1 MIRHCAHRKRLF
13 TQFACHHDYLPGTLC
28 AGLSERFAAAIGAMP
43 SIANRTFCFVSP
55 CNLEKNMKKT
65 LLAASLLGAF
75 AVSAQAQSSVTL
87 YGTLDAGLVFSNNQL
102 GHSNF
107 QQGSGSVSNTLFGV
121 RGNEDLGGGLHAIFT
136 LESGFN
142 LNNGAFKENGTMFN
156 RQAYVGLKSDQYG
169 QITLGRQYDSMVDY
183 LAPISAA
190 GYGYGNN
197 LAAHPF
203 DNDNL
208 DGTFSVKNSVKYT
221 SANYNGIQF
230 GGLYGFSNAA
240 GQFSNN
246 RAWSAGASYQN
257 GPLNVAASYLQL
269 NNSGSNNTGGA
280 VSFGNGDANIAAAL
294 QRTYGA
300 GANYT
305 YGPATV
311 GFVYTHTQ
319 LDNVQ
324 GINVGGTV
332 IGGIGGTN
340 LHMDNYELNGR
351 YALTPALSLAAAYT
365 FTDGKVTGS
374 NGTGDPKW
382 QTASLQ
388 GDYALSKR
396 TDVYL
401 EGVYQ
406 HASGQ
411 LGSLGANV
419 AAINTLSPS
428 STANQTAVTIGM
440 RHRF

>member
-1 MIRHCAHRKRLF
+1 LF
-13 TQFACHHDYLPGTLC
+13 YQA
-28 AGLSERFAAAIGAMP
+28 
-43 SIANRTFCFVSP
+43 
-55 CNLEKNMKKT
+55 LEKNMKKS
-65 LLAASLLGAF
+65 LLAASLLGVF
-75 AVSAQAQSSVTL
+75 AASAHAQSSVTL
-87 YGTLDAGLVFSNNQL
+87 YGTLDAGLVYSNNQG

-107 QQGSGSVSNTLFGV
+107 QQSSGSVSNTYFGL
-121 RGNEDLGGGLHAIFT
+121 RGNEDLGGGLHAVFT

-142 LNNGAFKENGTMFN
+142 INSGQFTENNSLFN
-156 RQAYVGLKSDQYG
+156 RQAFVGLKSDQFG
-169 QITLGRQYDSMVDY
+169 EVTLGRQYDSMVDY

-208 DGTFSVKNSVKYT
+208 DNTFSVKNAVKYT

-240 GQFSNN
+240 GQFANN
-246 RAWSAGASYQN
+246 RAYSAGASYTN

-280 VSFGNGDANIAAAL
+280 IAFGNGDANIAAAL
-294 QRTYGA
+294 QRTYGV
-300 GANYT
+300 GANYSF
-305 YGPATV
+305 GAATV
-311 GFVYTHTQ
+311 GALYTHTQ
-319 LDNVQ
+319 LDNLQ
-324 GINVGGTV
+324 GIDVGGTTL
-332 IGGIGGTN
+332 GGIGGTN
-340 LHMDNYELNGR
+340 LHMDNWEVNGR

-365 FTDGKVTGS
+365 FTDGHTTGL
-374 NGTGDPKW
+374 NGNGDPKW
-382 QTASLQ
+382 QTATLQ

-406 HASGQ
+406 HASGE
-411 LGSLGANV
+411 LGAMANV
-419 AAINTLSPS
+419 AAINSLSPS
-428 STANQTAVTIGM
+428 STGNQTAVAIGV

>member
-1 MIRHCAHRKRLF
+1 MRK
-13 TQFACHHDYLPGTLC
+13 
-28 AGLSERFAAAIGAMP
+28 
-43 SIANRTFCFVSP
+43 V
-55 CNLEKNMKKT
+55 
-65 LLAASLLGAF
+65 LLAASVLGAF
-75 AVSAQAQSSVTL
+75 AATAHAQSSVTL
-87 YGTLDAGLVFSNNQL
+87 YGTLDAGLVYSNNQL
-102 GHSNF
+102 GHSNW
-107 QQGSGSVSNTLFGV
+107 QQGSGTVSNTYFGL
-121 RGNEDLGGGLHAIFT
+121 RGAEDLGGGLHAIFT

-142 LNNGAFKENGTMFN
+142 LNNGAFTENGTMFN

-190 GYGYGNN
+190 GYGFGNN

-208 DGTFSVKNSVKYT
+208 DNTFSIKNAVKYT
-221 SANYNGIQF
+221 SINYAGLQF
-230 GGLYGFSNAA
+230 GGLYGFSNSA

-246 RAWSAGASYQN
+246 RAWSAGASYAN

-269 NNSGSNNTGGA
+269 NNSGSNNLGGA
-280 VSFGNGDANIAAAL
+280 VSFANGDANIAAAL

-311 GFVYTHTQ
+311 GLLYTHTQ
-319 LDNVQ
+319 IDNLQ
-324 GINVGGTV
+324 GINMGGTV
-332 IGGIGGTN
+332 LAGVGGTN
-340 LHMDNYELNGR
+340 LHLDNYEINGR

-382 QTASLQ
+382 HTASLQ
-388 GDYALSKR
+388 ADYSLSKR

-411 LGSLGANV
+411 FGSLGSNV
-419 AAINTLSPS
+419 ADINSLSPS
-428 STANQTAVTIGM
+428 STANQTAAAVGI